1 MTSWCLLSGI
11 TESRSIKR
19 LKLYKNIRM
28 DAVWVAR
35 PTAAT
40 SDGFQES
47 MADRVRR
54 VGLDVDEITTFYRVS
69 VSPQRHR
76 RLRQFLSD
84 ELDSLFRLDF
94 HKLSKQDQVDFLQLR
109 NYLERTTQQLQAEQ
123 ELISQIEHI
132 FPFSG
137 IVVELSEAREAVK
150 SIDKSYFAD
159 QVNAITKLAKQAQ
172 EDVIAGKIHAKK
184 TAAFKASKIITELGS
199 HLEEL
204 GEFFGSYDPSF
215 DWWVATPLKEAV
227 SALQA
232 HKVAVERHLVGIGP
246 NGQDE
251 IIGQPI
257 GREALLVE
265 LEAEMIAYNPE
276 ELLDLA
282 HDVFQWC
289 EVQMKNAS
297 NELGFG
303 DDWKRALDYVKTQF
317 VPPGEQPALVKA
329 LALEGAEFVKK
340 HDLLTVP
347 RIADE
352 TYRANMMSAEM
363 QKVAPFFLGGSGILI
378 SYPLADM
385 EHDLKKMVM
394 RGNNRH
400 FSRATVFHELV
411 PGHRLQYYYMT
422 RYNSHR
428 TLFSTP
434 FWMEGWALYWELV
447 LWNRG
452 DFFTTPEDRIG
463 TMFWRMHRCA
473 RIIFSLK
480 FHLGEWTPAQCVDL
494 LVNGVGHERST
505 AEGEVRRSFGGD
517 YSPLYQA
524 GYLLGAL
531 QFDKMRNEV
540 LAEGR
545 LSEKQ
550 FHDSIMRGGIMPVEM
565 IRAVLLDLPL
575 SPDYKPKWRFYSKK

>member
-1 MTSWCLLSGI
+1 
-11 TESRSIKR
+11 
-19 LKLYKNIRM
+19 M

-35 PTAAT
+35 PSAPPAT
-40 SDGFQES
+40 DFRES
-47 MADRVRR
+47 MTDRVRR
-54 VGLDVDEITTFYRVS
+54 VGQDADEIKNYYRVS
-69 VSPQRHR
+69 VSPLRHQK
-76 RLRQFLSD
+76 LRQFFSE
-84 ELDSLFRLDF
+84 ELDSLFRLEF
-94 HKLSKQDQVDFLQLR
+94 QKLSKQDQVDFLQLR
-109 NYLERTTQQLQAEQ
+109 NYLQRSTQQLQAER

-137 IVVELSEAREAVK
+137 IVIELSEAREAVK
-150 SIDKSYFAD
+150 SLDRSYFAE
-159 QVNAITKLAKQAQ
+159 QLNVITKLAREAQA
-172 EDVIAGKIHAKK
+172 DVVAGKVHVSK
-184 TAAFKASKIITELGS
+184 TAAFKASKIIAELKSHLDELGGFYS
-199 HLEEL
+199 
-204 GEFFGSYDPSF
+204 SYDPSF
-215 DWWVATPLKEAV
+215 DWWVAVPLREAAA
-227 SALQA
+227 ALQE
-232 HKVAVERHLVGIGP
+232 HRGAVERHLVGLGP
-246 NGQDE
+246 TGHDE

-265 LEAEMIAYNPE
+265 LEAEMIAYSPE

-282 HDVFQWC
+282 DNIFQWC

-317 VPPGEQPALVKA
+317 VPPGEQPALVKS

-340 HDLLTVP
+340 HDLVTVP

-352 TYRANMMSAEM
+352 TYRATMMSADR
-363 QKVAPFFLGGSGILI
+363 QKVAPFFLGGPQIII
-378 SYPLADM
+378 SYPLSEM

-400 FSRATVFHELV
+400 FSRATVFHELI
-411 PGHRLQYYYMT
+411 PGHRLQFYYIS

-428 TLFSTP
+428 ELFSTP
-434 FWMEGWALYWELV
+434 FWMEGWALYWELL

-452 DFFTTPEDRIG
+452 DFFVSPEDRIG

-480 FHLGEWTPAQCVDL
+480 FHLGDWTPQQCVDL
-494 LVNGVGHERST
+494 LVDGVGHERST
-505 AEGEVRRSFGGD
+505 AEGEVRRSFSD
-517 YSPLYQA
+517 DWSPLYQA

-531 QFDKMRNEV
+531 QFDNLRNEV
-540 LAEGR
+540 LGEGR
-545 LSEKQ
+545 MPEKQ
-550 FHDSIMRGGIMPVEM
+550 FHDSILRGGFMPVEM

-575 SPDYKPKWRFYSKK
+575 SPDYKPQWRFYNKK

>member
-1 MTSWCLLSGI
+1 
-11 TESRSIKR
+11 
-19 LKLYKNIRM
+19 M
-28 DAVWVAR
+28 DAVWVAC
-35 PTAAT
+35 PSVTN
-40 SDGFQES
+40 DDFHES
-47 MADRVRR
+47 MSDRVRR
-54 VGLDVDEITTFYRVS
+54 VGLDMQEIKNYYRVS
-69 VSPQRHR
+69 VSPKRQQ
-76 RLRQFLSD
+76 RLRQFLRD
-84 ELDSLFRLDF
+84 ELDSIFSLDF
-94 HKLSKQDQVDFLQLR
+94 DRLSKQDQVDFLQLR
-109 NYLERTTQQLQAEQ
+109 NYLERTTQQLQAER
-123 ELISQIEHI
+123 ELNSKIEHI

-137 IVVELSEAREAVK
+137 IIVELSEAREAVQTLE
-150 SIDKSYFAD
+150 SSHVAD
-159 QVNAITKLAKQAQ
+159 QVNAVAELAQQSQK
-172 EDVIAGKIHAKK
+172 DVVGGKIRSTK
-184 TAAFKASKIITELGS
+184 TGAYKASKIIAELQR

-204 GEFFGSYDPSF
+204 GKFYGSYDPSF
-215 DWWVATPLKEAV
+215 DWWVATPLTHAV
-227 SALQA
+227 KALQEYKA
-232 HKVAVERHLVGIGP
+232 TVERHLVGIGP

-257 GREALLVE
+257 GRDALLVE
-265 LEAEMIAYNPE
+265 LEAEMIAYSPE

-289 EVQMKNAS
+289 EVQMKTAS
-297 NELGFG
+297 DELGFG
-303 DDWKRALDYVKTQF
+303 SDWKRALDYVKTQS
-317 VPPGEQPALVKA
+317 VPAGEQPALVKS

-340 HDLLTVP
+340 HDLVTVP

-352 TYRANMMSAEM
+352 TYRASMMSAEM

-385 EHDLKKMVM
+385 EHRLKKMVM

-411 PGHRLQYYYMT
+411 PGHRLQHYYTT
-422 RYNSHR
+422 RCNSHR
-428 TLFSTP
+428 GLFSTP
-434 FWMEGWALYWELV
+434 FWVEGWALYWEML

-452 DFFTTPEDRIG
+452 DFFVSPEDRVG

-480 FHLGEWTPAQCVDL
+480 FHLGEWTPRQCVDL
-494 LVNGVGHERST
+494 LVHGVGHERST

-517 YSPLYQA
+517 YAPLYQA

-531 QFDKMRNEV
+531 QFDTLRNEV
-540 LAEGR
+540 LRAGR

-565 IRAVLLDLPL
+565 IRTVLLDLPL
-575 SPDYKPKWRFYSKK
+575 SSDYKPQWRFYKK

>member
-1 MTSWCLLSGI
+1 
-11 TESRSIKR
+11 
-19 LKLYKNIRM
+19 M

-35 PTAAT
+35 PSTTAR
-40 SDGFQES
+40 DDFQES

-54 VGLDVDEITTFYRVS
+54 IGLDIDEIKNYYRVS
-69 VSPQRHR
+69 VSPQRQQ

-84 ELDSLFRLDF
+84 ELDSLFRLEF
-94 HKLSKQDQVDFLQLR
+94 QNLSKQDQIDFLQLR
-109 NYLERTTQQLQAEQ
+109 NYLQRATQQLQAER
-123 ELISQIEHI
+123 ELISQVEHI

-137 IVVELSEAREAVK
+137 IILELSEAREAVK
-150 SIDKSYFAD
+150 SLDSSYFAD
-159 QVNAITKLAKQAQ
+159 QVNAITKLAQQAQ
-172 EDVIAGKIHAKK
+172 ADVIAGKIHVAK
-184 TAAFKASKIITELGS
+184 TAAFKASKIIGELKS
-199 HLEEL
+199 HLDDLER
-204 GEFFGSYDPSF
+204 FFSSYDPSF
-215 DWWVATPLKEAV
+215 DWWVAVPLKKAV
-227 SALQA
+227 IALQE
-232 HKVAVERHLVGIGP
+232 HQVAVERHLVGIGP
-246 NGQDE
+246 DGQDE

-265 LEAEMIAYNPE
+265 LEAEMIAYSPE

-303 DDWKRALDYVKTQF
+303 DNWKRALDYVKTQF
-317 VPPGEQPALVKA
+317 VPPGEQPALVKS

-352 TYRANMMSAEM
+352 TYRANMMSADM
-363 QKVAPFFLGGSGILI
+363 QKVAPFFLGGPEILI

-385 EHDLKKMVM
+385 DHDLKKMVM

-400 FSRATVFHELV
+400 FSRATVFHELI
-411 PGHRLQYYYMT
+411 PGHRLQYYYIS

-428 TLFSTP
+428 MLFSTP

-452 DFFTTPEDRIG
+452 DFFVSPEDRIG

-480 FHLGEWTPAQCVDL
+480 FHLVEWTPQQCVDL
-494 LVNGVGHERST
+494 LVDGVGHERST
-505 AEGEVRRSFGGD
+505 AEGEVRRSFSGD
-517 YSPLYQA
+517 WPPLYQA

-531 QFDKMRNEV
+531 QFDNMRNEV
-540 LAEGR
+540 LGKGR
-545 LSEKQ
+545 MSEKQ
-550 FHDSIMRGGIMPVEM
+550 FHDSIMRGGIMSVEM

-575 SPDYKPKWRFYSKK
+575 SADYKPQWRFYSKK